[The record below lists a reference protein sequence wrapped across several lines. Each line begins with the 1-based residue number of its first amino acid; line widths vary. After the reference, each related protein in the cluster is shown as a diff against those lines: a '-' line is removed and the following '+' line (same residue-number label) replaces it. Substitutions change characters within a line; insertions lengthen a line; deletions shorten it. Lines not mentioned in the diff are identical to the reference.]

1 MRILFGQIFLNS
13 SQTKYGRNEK
23 IISSA
28 VPVYST
34 PNGFLSK
41 KNNPEE
47 EVMYVVQHS
56 SKISFSDQPPLPTNQ
71 I

>member
-28 VPVYST
+28 VYST

-56 SKISFSDQPPLPTNQ
+56 SKISFSDQPPPPTKYK
-71 I
+71 

>member
-28 VPVYST
+28 VYST
-34 PNGFLSK
+34 ANGFLSE

-47 EVMYVVQHS
+47 EVMYVVQHN
-56 SKISFSDQPPLPTNQ
+56 SKISFSDQPPPPTKYN
-71 I
+71 

>member
-28 VPVYST
+28 VYST
-34 PNGFLSK
+34 ANGFLSE

-56 SKISFSDQPPLPTNQ
+56 SKISFSDQPPPPTKYN
-71 I
+71 